1 MEDIN
6 SPKLSGEQTANKLI
20 DKLNSGLFK
29 QLSAHELDVF
39 KQHIANR
46 LKLVQDGPPSN
57 MNESVSDPNY
67 FTNLRPKGRWNE
79 PIEVMVYK
87 NEDGSYNLGL
97 NVYTVSGNGPMAIN
111 KLKFADKVIP
121 MDQFTA
127 EHVFDRV
134 NTVYNLNDKSQQEL
148 TDFINNIPSQLRA
161 IEVKKG
167 ESPLRERLKNMIR
180 KELMGGNEDENAL
193 RDRYMQKLQAYKNM
207 KLNRKGEFE
216 IDQARKELIDAA
228 KAYGID
234 LPAQ

>member
-39 KQHIANR
+39 KQHLANR

-57 MNESVSDPNY
+57 MNENVSSI
-67 FTNLRPKGRWNE
+67 TE
-79 PIEVMVYK
+79 
-87 NEDGSYNLGL
+87 
-97 NVYTVSGNGPMAIN
+97 
-111 KLKFADKVIP
+111 
-121 MDQFTA
+121 
-127 EHVFDRV
+127 RV
-134 NTVYNLNDKSQQEL
+134 
-148 TDFINNIPSQLRA
+148 
-161 IEVKKG
+161 
-167 ESPLRERLKNMIR
+167 KNMIR
-180 KELMGGNEDENAL
+180 KELMGDTEDEEVL
-193 RDRYMQKLQAYKNM
+193 RDKYMLKLNMYKNV
-207 KLNRKGEFE
+207 KKNNRSNFE